1 MERWKVKQVIMVL
14 FFLVIALTVVVMSEI
29 SESAQLFDDSEI
41 VQQK

>member
-29 SESAQLFDDSEI
+29 SESAQLYDDSEI

>member
-14 FFLVIALTVVVMSEI
+14 FFVVIALTVVVMSEI
-29 SESAQLFDDSEI
+29 SESAQLYDDSEI